1 MKTNIKKTAC
11 PSLADHIFVSPRLI
25 HLNMFAKNS
34 QFTVSSLLPQL
45 LSISFSGLRSSWAWA
60 TNAKRETSIN
70 CALNKVYQDQVYQHQ
85 FPVRAFSR
93 EICKISDTDSVG

>member
-25 HLNMFAKNS
+25 HLNMFAKN
-34 QFTVSSLLPQL
+34 SSLLPQL

-70 CALNKVYQDQVYQHQ
+70 CALNKVYQDQVNQHQ
-85 FPVRAFSR
+85 FPVRAFFR
-93 EICKISDTDSVG
+93 KICKISDTDSVG